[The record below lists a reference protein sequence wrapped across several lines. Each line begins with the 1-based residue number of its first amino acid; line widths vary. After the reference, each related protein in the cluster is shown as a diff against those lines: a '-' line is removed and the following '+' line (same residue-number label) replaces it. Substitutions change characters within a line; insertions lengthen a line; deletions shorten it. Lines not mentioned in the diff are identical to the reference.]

1 MRLSVRFRLPP
12 QADNRG
18 SSPTASQEASSQL
31 AVQADLEVEVEPG
44 TAAISAAAATA
55 AAAAAAAAVATAH
68 RRARRP
74 GGAVPLHKGCARS
87 VPGNGFGPADIK
99 KS

>member
-1 MRLSVRFRLPP
+1 MRLSARFRLPP

-44 TAAISAAAATA
+44 TPSLSAA
-55 AAAAAAAAVATAH
+55 AAAAAAAAVAA
-68 RRARRP
+68 A
-74 GGAVPLHKGCARS
+74 AA
-87 VPGNGFGPADIK
+87 I
-99 KS
+99 